1 MSNCSAPRCTKASA
15 ARGLCNAHYH
25 RLRRYGDP
33 LCVPNRGSTAFDIL
47 SPIVGEDLA
56 NRVVALR
63 EGKERVKS
71 FDAYRAQITLDAF
84 QQASDP
90 KMAAWEYVNRLQNR
104 EKLTQEYLKACI
116 YYDPGTGIF
125 TAKLP
130 LNTRKEGDVL
140 GSGGSS
146 HGYLSV
152 LVAQRSYLAHRLAW
166 FYVYGEWPEQID
178 HIDRN
183 RHNNRLSNLRPCTHQ
198 ENTWNVGL
206 RGQTASGVV
215 GVNWNQLRRKW
226 VAKISMNRQSK
237 TLGYFDELSDA
248 QAARQ
253 DAVQKYRG
261 HFLNAGG
268 GK

>member
-1 MSNCSAPRCTKASA
+1 MSDCIAPGCNNAPSSN
-15 ARGLCNAHYH
+15 GLCNAHYH

-33 LCVPNRGSTAFDIL
+33 LFVPDRGTTAFAVL
-47 SPIVGEDLA
+47 SPIIGDELA
-56 NRVVALR
+56 ASVVALR
-63 EGKERVKS
+63 ESRGRAKS
-71 FDAYRAQITLDAF
+71 FDAYRAQITLDTF

-90 KMAAWEYVNRLQNR
+90 KLSAWEYVNRLQNR
-104 EKLTQEYLKACI
+104 EELTQEYLKACLH
-116 YYDPGTGIF
+116 YDPDTGLF

-130 LNTRKEGDVL
+130 LNTRKEGDVV

-152 LVAQRSYLAHRLAW
+152 FVAQRSYLAHRLAW
-166 FYVYGEWPEQID
+166 FYAYGEWTEQID

-198 ENTWNVGL
+198 ENTWNMSL

-215 GVNWNQLRRKW
+215 GVNWNQSRRKW
-226 VAKISMNRQSK
+226 VAKISMGKRTK
-237 TLGYFDELSDA
+237 TLGYFDEISAA
-248 QAARQ
+248 QAARHE
-253 DAVQKYRG
+253 AVQKYRG

-268 GK
+268 GR